1 MRNLV
6 RVLLIDIIAPLAVI
20 GALLMVGLVLDWP
33 VWWVSVASMLGLLVA
48 EAMVV
53 NFMFFRR
60 DAVTVGTDDQ
70 RPGVRLMVVAV
81 ATVALVAALFTGYL
95 KWFTPDRELAH
106 ASAEAVRIAA
116 DLTVA
121 TTSFTPG
128 APDAAIEK
136 AASYMAPDRVD
147 ALKDQLGKAVADLQK
162 RQVTAQGKVI
172 SAGVEAIGPDAA
184 SVAVILRGVQSIPGQ
199 PPTNSVLS
207 LRVSLVKQD
216 GRWFAT
222 DVAPINSR

>member
-1 MRNLV
+1 
-6 RVLLIDIIAPLAVI
+6 
-20 GALLMVGLVLDWP
+20 
-33 VWWVSVASMLGLLVA
+33 MLGLLVVEGMA
-48 EAMVV
+48 V
-53 NFMFFRR
+53 NFVLFRR

-70 RPGVRLMVVAV
+70 RPGLRLIVVAV
-81 ATVALVAALFTGYL
+81 ATAALVATLATGYV
-95 KWFTPDRELAH
+95 KWFAPDRELAQDT
-106 ASAEAVRIAA
+106 AEVVQIAT

-128 APDAAIEK
+128 APEAAIDK

-147 ALKDQLGKAVADLQK
+147 ALKDQLGKAVGDLQK

-172 SAGVEAIGPDAA
+172 SAGVEAVGPDAA

-207 LRVSLVKQD
+207 LRVSLIKRD
-216 GRWFAT
+216 GRWLVT
-222 DVAPINSR
+222 DVAPINAR